1 MSFQGH
7 PVGTARESQKLA
19 ASAHAA
25 LSSREQAELAQLSR
39 SRRAPRRLVERAAVV
54 LAVEQGQSIRSVA
67 KQKGQSKNTVRV
79 WRDRFRS
86 RRANKP
92 DCPVKDYLCD
102 QDRDGRTPEFSEEQ
116 VVQLMSLATA
126 DPETQGVPHSHWSC
140 RELARVAVDL
150 GHFRHLSKSHVQRLL
165 NKDDLKPHKVQMWLG
180 RKDDPDYDER
190 ATTVTELCCDATA
203 PGNQGPL
210 AADPVPT
217 AAAESLEHALVS
229 FDEKTGIQALE
240 RIAPDRPMKKGMPV
254 KLEYEYKRH
263 GTMTLHGLM
272 HVNTGRINGFCLPQ
286 RTNEDTAMT
295 LRVLFGLLLMQGY
308 QRITVIMDQL
318 NTHMSMDMVHMVA
331 ELCGIPIPD
340 ERELDSRH
348 QRRAFL
354 ESENHR
360 IRFQFTPRHASWLN
374 PIEKWFSILVRRLLR
389 RASFTSTEQLASRIT
404 EFIDYYNRHLAHPYR
419 YRRRSYGD
427 SKPPTCS
434 PVQGAGT

>member
-1 MSFQGH
+1 
-7 PVGTARESQKLA
+7 
-19 ASAHAA
+19 
-25 LSSREQAELAQLSR
+25 
-39 SRRAPRRLVERAAVV
+39 
-54 LAVEQGQSIRSVA
+54 
-67 KQKGQSKNTVRV
+67 
-79 WRDRFRS
+79 
-86 RRANKP
+86 
-92 DCPVKDYLCD
+92 
-102 QDRDGRTPEFSEEQ
+102 
-116 VVQLMSLATA
+116 
-126 DPETQGVPHSHWSC
+126 
-140 RELARVAVDL
+140 
-150 GHFRHLSKSHVQRLL
+150 
-165 NKDDLKPHKVQMWLG
+165 
-180 RKDDPDYDER
+180 
-190 ATTVTELCCDATA
+190 
-203 PGNQGPL
+203 
-210 AADPVPT
+210 
-217 AAAESLEHALVS
+217 
-229 FDEKTGIQALE
+229 
-240 RIAPDRPMKKGMPV
+240 
-254 KLEYEYKRH
+254 
-263 GTMTLHGLM
+263 M

-354 ESENHR
+354 ESESHR

-374 PIEKWFSILVRRLLR
+374 PIEKWFSVLVRRLLR

>member
-7 PVGTARESQKLA
+7 PVGTARESQKPA
-19 ASAHAA
+19 ASAPAA
-25 LSSREQAELAQLSR
+25 LSSREQAELARLSR

-67 KQKGQSKNTVRV
+67 QQKGQSKNTVRV

-140 RELARVAVDL
+140 RELARVAVEL
-150 GHFRHLSKSHVQRLL
+150 GHFAHLSKSHVQRLL
-165 NKDDLKPHKVQMWLG
+165 NKDDLKPHKAQMWLG

-190 ATTVTELCCDATA
+190 ATTVTELCCDATE
-203 PGNQGPL
+203 PGSKGTL
-210 AADPVPT
+210 DADSVPT

-295 LRVLFGLLLMQGY
+295 LRVLIGLLLMQGY
-308 QRITVIMDQL
+308 RRITVIMDQL
-318 NTHMSMDMVHMVA
+318 NTHMSMDMVRMVA

-340 ERELDSRH
+340 ESELDSRH

-389 RASFTSTEQLASRIT
+389 RASFTSTEQLASRII

-419 YRRRSYGD
+419 YRRRSYGT

-434 PVQGAGT
+434 PVQGAET